1 MKKNKI
7 ISYIKNIDV
16 LNKEEISQID
26 NLILKYPY
34 FQTSYLILAKM
45 LLISESIRYNNFL
58 KKAAA
63 ICINR
68 KNLFNIIKLE
78 KSQKPIL
85 RNLNTIEKK
94 KNISS
99 TLKFN
104 DNESYSFSEWL
115 SIHNLQKINRK
126 DRSSDKLI
134 NKFLEQ
140 KISIK
145 NNEKTKFFKAPE
157 AAKESLIE
165 NTELVTPTLAKVYFE
180 QQHYKKAIDSYKKL
194 ILKYPKKSTFFAA
207 QIELIKNKI
216 KCQTS

>member
-1 MKKNKI
+1 MDNNKI
-7 ISYIKNIDV
+7 ISYIKNIDN

-34 FQTSYLILAKM
+34 FQTSYLILAKA
-45 LLISESIRYNNFL
+45 LLISDSIRFNNFL

-63 ICINR
+63 TCINR
-68 KNLFNIIKLE
+68 KILFNIIKS
-78 KSQKPIL
+78 KNSQTTIL
-85 RNLNTIEKK
+85 KDLNTIEKK
-94 KNISS
+94 QNVSS

-104 DNESYSFSEWL
+104 NDELYSFSDWL
-115 SIHNLQKINRK
+115 SIHNLQKIKRTEK
-126 DRSSDKLI
+126 SSDKLI
-134 NKFLEQ
+134 NEFLEQ
-140 KISIK
+140 KITIK
-145 NNEKTKFFKAPE
+145 NNKKTKFFKAPE

-180 QQHYKKAIDSYKKL
+180 QQHYEKALDSYKKL

-216 KCQTS
+216 K